1 MKKRIGFFV
10 LALTIMLCA
19 HAMGAGTVSDT
30 LGEFRNEALIEGFA
44 VPVPADTERF
54 RLERTSDHYL
64 SCRSTDASAPNSLYI
79 DAYVFDPMDEF
90 AETGEAAEKIYN
102 SQSDRTNPEYE
113 EENVL
118 VYKHAARICVYRGK
132 GDAGDYSVGVLRY
145 ARNNR
150 LLQIRLYSE
159 PQNGTSWE
167 DLPRITLD
175 DMRTLAEHLVYDPDR
190 ASVTE
195 NDGEFTLQAK
205 GGSEYLTAGKSLKL
219 EVVFTHPEKIVKSSW
234 NTDLKWSVKDDATG
248 GKPVGVTI
256 SKKGELTAERQ
267 INGTMNV
274 TVTAESKVFHTTAE
288 IRVSVV
294 PALKKLYV
302 RPTRISIY
310 TDQKEPVIISTVPE
324 PSTVPPVGIT
334 WSSAKAGVVEIV
346 PDEENGTAGIL
357 PLKAGQTVITAQ
369 GPGGKSAQAAVSV
382 MKAVEE
388 VKLTASGRA
397 VPYGVVTVRASLE
410 PKDATNRTMKWSLD
424 VSPQIAT
431 INKGQVI
438 IGGKVEPGTVITVT
452 CTALGAS
459 EPVVGTIRI
468 EVEKR

>member
-1 MKKRIGFFV
+1 MKKRIGVFV
-10 LALTIMLCA
+10 LALTILLCA

-167 DLPRITLD
+167 GLPRIT
-175 DMRTLAEHLVYDPDR
+175 VCP
-190 ASVTE
+190 
-195 NDGEFTLQAK
+195 
-205 GGSEYLTAGKSLKL
+205 GSFLL
-219 EVVFTHPEKIVKSSW
+219 
-234 NTDLKWSVKDDATG
+234 
-248 GKPVGVTI
+248 
-256 SKKGELTAERQ
+256 
-267 INGTMNV
+267 
-274 TVTAESKVFHTTAE
+274 
-288 IRVSVV
+288 
-294 PALKKLYV
+294 
-302 RPTRISIY
+302 
-310 TDQKEPVIISTVPE
+310 
-324 PSTVPPVGIT
+324 
-334 WSSAKAGVVEIV
+334 SSA
-346 PDEENGTAGIL
+346 
-357 PLKAGQTVITAQ
+357 
-369 GPGGKSAQAAVSV
+369 
-382 MKAVEE
+382 
-388 VKLTASGRA
+388 R
-397 VPYGVVTVRASLE
+397 R
-410 PKDATNRTMKWSLD
+410 R
-424 VSPQIAT
+424 
-431 INKGQVI
+431 
-438 IGGKVEPGTVITVT
+438 
-452 CTALGAS
+452 
-459 EPVVGTIRI
+459 
-468 EVEKR
+468 